1 MAVNCS
7 TTRTCINRQNCTDVY
22 PCGSPPN
29 WTCCDRMG
37 SGDMLVGGSKPV
49 SVRRT
54 MLADYSSDSDTIP
67 MWVKV
72 LVVAVAAYLIYRYAI
87 K

>member
-1 MAVNCS
+1 
-7 TTRTCINRQNCTDVY
+7 
-22 PCGSPPN
+22 
-29 WTCCDRMG
+29 
-37 SGDMLVGGSKPV
+37 
-49 SVRRT
+49 